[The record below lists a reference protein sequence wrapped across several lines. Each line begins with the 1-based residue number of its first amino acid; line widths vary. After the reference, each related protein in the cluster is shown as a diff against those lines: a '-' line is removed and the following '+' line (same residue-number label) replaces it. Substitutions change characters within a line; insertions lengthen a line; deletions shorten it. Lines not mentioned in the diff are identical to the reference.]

1 MKLGTV
7 RSTKYYNLQVTRFTY
22 FPNKHVSRHAD
33 NLGPAFAFSL
43 GAVRMIYSYHVPVSS
58 LAKGAA
64 KGASVR
70 AGEIALY
77 GYPITPR
84 APFPTE

>member
-58 LAKGAA
+58 LAKGA
-64 KGASVR
+64 SVR
-70 AGEIALY
+70 AARLPFTGTRF
-77 GYPITPR
+77 PPDSR